1 MSKIDRDEKLKKQVM
16 VLLASGKQQNEVARQ
31 IGISIP
37 ALSRWMKKQGYV
49 RVARI
54 RWELEKEV
62 EK

>member
-1 MSKIDRDEKLKKQVM
+1 MSKIERDDKLKREVM
-16 VLLASGKQQNEVARQ
+16 ILLASGKQQNEVARQ
-31 IGISIP
+31 MGISVP

-62 EK
+62 E